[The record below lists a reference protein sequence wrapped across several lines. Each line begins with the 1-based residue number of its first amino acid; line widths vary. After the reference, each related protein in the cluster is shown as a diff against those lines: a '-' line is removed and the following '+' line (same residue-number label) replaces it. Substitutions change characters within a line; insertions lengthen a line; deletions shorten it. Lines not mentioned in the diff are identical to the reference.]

1 MSAFRNID
9 VKSPH
14 IQELQQTIQ
23 VELANRRYSSEDDPV
38 MAEYIVVM
46 LANQKTV
53 DQITAE
59 LQDLVGG
66 EYDAS
71 FTGWVWDATQ
81 QCLDNSDATQVQ
93 QEGEANGSAAPA
105 AATPAVRGARST
117 RQRRSRYPPS
127 TRAAGRGGREEER
140 TSRSP
145 TATSSKREG
154 TGRRSRSRSPSSLP
168 WGRGAP
174 RPRDYTDS
182 DSFRKSTSLHRDDDK
197 DFDGAAFW
205 RQKAEEK
212 RRNPPPPVVRHGPQ
226 QIFQAAYG
234 RALRNSTN
242 ANANANGNGN
252 GNGERQLFPDSSQR
266 LPAYESAPA
275 SAAGGVSIFGR
286 AGIPDPRAPAFVPN
300 ASLAPSS
307 TSNGTSIL
315 ARIDPMLPNNEPI
328 PLPTTT
334 ITTSQHS
341 SDFPAAPTSTSTC
354 RWNVGCTN
362 PMCPYSHAS
371 PANAG
376 PGGDPNALVLSQ
388 QNCRYGAGCTNK
400 DCTRSH
406 VSPAVAK
413 ISAHN
418 PPPTAPS
425 ATATSTAGVLSMDT
439 ALPNG
444 AGSRPCK
451 FGIACTRADCFF
463 SHPPGRSNGGSGAV
477 QCRFG
482 LGCTRKEC
490 YYAHPPGQRAADAQQ
505 HGGTSNRLQAFAG
518 EDEEME
524 VIIPGA
530 GASKQREGTAASS
543 TVAST
548 SPGVET

>member
-46 LANQKTV
+46 LANQKTA
-53 DQITAE
+53 DQIRAE

-81 QCLDNSDATQVQ
+81 QCLDNSDAAQVQ
-93 QEGEANGSAAPA
+93 QEGEASGSAAAA

-117 RQRRSRYPPS
+117 RRRRSRSPPS

-145 TATSSKREG
+145 AATSSKREG
-154 TGRRSRSRSPSSLP
+154 AGRGSRSRSPSSLP

-182 DSFRKSTSLHRDDDK
+182 DSFRKSTSLRRDDDK

-212 RRNPPPPVVRHGPQ
+212 RRNPPPSVVRHGPQ

-252 GNGERQLFPDSSQR
+252 GERQLFPDSSQR
-266 LPAYESAPA
+266 LPAYKSAPA

-307 TSNGTSIL
+307 ASNGTSIL

-341 SDFPAAPTSTSTC
+341 SDFPTAPTETSTC

-444 AGSRPCK
+444 AGSRPC
-451 FGIACTRADCFF
+451 
-463 SHPPGRSNGGSGAV
+463 
-477 QCRFG
+477 
-482 LGCTRKEC
+482 
-490 YYAHPPGQRAADAQQ
+490 QRAADAQQ

-530 GASKQREGTAASS
+530 GASQQREGTAASS

-548 SPGVET
+548 SPGVEA